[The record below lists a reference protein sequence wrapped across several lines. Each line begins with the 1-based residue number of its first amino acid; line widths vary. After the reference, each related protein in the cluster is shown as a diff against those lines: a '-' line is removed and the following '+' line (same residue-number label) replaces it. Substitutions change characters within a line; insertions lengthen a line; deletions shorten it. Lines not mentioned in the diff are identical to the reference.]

1 MTAHPVFYYY
11 LWIAPHVLQIVL
23 AVLMIRKSLVREFP
37 TFFAYVVFEILQFVT
52 LASMATLHTYDGY
65 AYVWYA
71 GETVSAALRFAVI
84 REIFTKVFENYS
96 PLKQLGN
103 QIFRWATVLLVI
115 AAVLVVAYTPGNEM
129 DRVSVAINVIDR
141 TVSIV
146 QFGLL
151 LLLLILSR
159 FLRFNWRSYAF
170 GIALGL
176 GVFAGL
182 KLVNW
187 TLSME
192 FAGADALEFFT
203 LFMMAAYHCCVL
215 FWVVTLL
222 LPQPQRI
229 PVSNVSSI
237 NIDHWNNALERF
249 LQS

>member
-1 MTAHPVFYYY
+1 
-11 LWIAPHVLQIVL
+11 
-23 AVLMIRKSLVREFP
+23 
-37 TFFAYVVFEILQFVT
+37 
-52 LASMATLHTYDGY
+52 
-65 AYVWYA
+65 
-71 GETVSAALRFAVI
+71 
-84 REIFTKVFENYS
+84 
-96 PLKQLGN
+96 
-103 QIFRWATVLLVI
+103 LVI

-151 LLLLILSR
+151 LFLLILSR

-176 GVFAGL
+176 GVFAAL

-187 TLSME
+187 TVSME
-192 FAGADALEFFT
+192 FAGADALEFFN

-229 PVSNVSSI
+229 PVSSVSSI